1 MKAACRQVMRLC
13 MSGVVLALVSSSV
26 GADDI
31 AYKFGFIERV
41 RNTYYNNI
49 IDFNS
54 GNDDKTD
61 FMRVRTSLWGQLTF
75 SPKAMLYAKVTNEF
89 RPYLIDPR
97 NRDFDI
103 DEVFLDNFYLKFSG
117 GESTKVTATLGRQNI
132 IYGEGFIILD
142 GSPLEGSRSIYMDA
156 AKISINQGTTTVD
169 LLAILNKDKD
179 WLPVINEKP
188 QALQNV
194 TLQTYGAYLTKK
206 AESGHKIEAYGL
218 YQIQDRSPDELK
230 FTTIGA
236 RISRGMV
243 NNLSF
248 ATEWAGQFGSMGNAD
263 LRAFGGYAYAARMV
277 QQSRKGTIK
286 LGAYYLNDE
295 WTPVLSRWPKWSEL
309 YIYSHI
315 TEFAPVGGAPLVANW
330 SNTLSP
336 FVSYSMSLPQMG
348 ESGAKGSFTA
358 TYYHLRAS
366 KTRTLS
372 TGGRSG
378 KTRGNE
384 IQGLIKIAFNKYLS
398 GHFLYDYF
406 IPGNFY
412 PAGADAGSFV
422 RAELMLKM

>member
-49 IDFNS
+49 IDQNS
-54 GNDDKTD
+54 DTDDKTD
-61 FMRVRTSLWGQLTF
+61 FMRIRTSLWGQLTF

-89 RPYLIDPR
+89 RPYLIDPAD
-97 NRDFDI
+97 RDFTI
-103 DEVFLDNFYLKFSG
+103 HEVFLDNFYLKFSG

-132 IYGEGFIILD
+132 IYGEGFVILD
-142 GSPLEGSRSIYMDA
+142 GSPLDGSRSIYMDA
-156 AKISINQGTTTVD
+156 AKISINRGTTTVD
-169 LLAILNKDKD
+169 LLAMLNKDKD
-179 WLPVINEKP
+179 WLPVINEQP
-188 QALQNV
+188 QGMQNV
-194 TLQTYGAYLTKK
+194 TLQTFGAYLTKT
-206 AESGHKIEAYGL
+206 AESGHKVEAYGL
-218 YQIQDRSPDELK
+218 YQIEDRPAELK
-230 FTTIGA
+230 FTTVGG
-236 RISRGMV
+236 RLSRGMK
-243 NNLSF
+243 NNVSF
-248 ATEWAGQFGSMGNAD
+248 ATEWAGQFGSMGDTD
-263 LRAFGGYAYAARMV
+263 LRSFGGYAHASRMV

-286 LGAYYLNDE
+286 IGAYYLDKDWN
-295 WTPVLSRWPKWSEL
+295 PVLARWPKWSEL
-309 YIYSHI
+309 YIYSQI
-315 TEFAPVGGAPLVANW
+315 REAPSAGMPGPQVAFW
-330 SNTLSP
+330 ANTFSP
-336 FVSYSMSLPQMG
+336 FVSYSMSLPQFG

-358 TYYHLRAS
+358 TYYHLRAAEN
-366 KTRTLS
+366 RALS

-384 IQGLIKIAFNKYLS
+384 IQALIKIAFTKNLS

-412 PAGADAGSFV
+412 PDGADAGSFV